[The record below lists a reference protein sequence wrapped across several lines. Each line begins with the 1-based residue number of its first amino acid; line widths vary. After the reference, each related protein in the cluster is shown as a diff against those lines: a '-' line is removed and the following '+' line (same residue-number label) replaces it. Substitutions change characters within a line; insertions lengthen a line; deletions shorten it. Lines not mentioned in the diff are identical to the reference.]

1 MWPSCEKCGRLCV
14 NFDDK
19 LCVFH
24 KADRG
29 DYDRSKRGTR
39 RKKAKQTEP
48 ENVKPVFPWSTKDGY
63 FNDDMFED
71 WLNSTLDPS
80 DPYFELQR
88 VIKAR
93 DAISSALLVSAVIN
107 LLEFKFVRVDVN
119 EVEDFCLAFTGHLI
133 FEFLVG
139 HW

>member
-14 NFDDK
+14 RLDDK

-29 DYDRSKRGTR
+29 DYNRSKRGTR
-39 RKKAKQTEP
+39 RKKAKL
-48 ENVKPVFPWSTKDGY
+48 VFPWSTKDGY
-63 FNDDMFED
+63 FNGDMFED

-93 DAISSALLVSAVIN
+93 DAKLWLQLLNEITKTLGEIV
-107 LLEFKFVRVDVN
+107 LLQNRK
-119 EVEDFCLAFTGHLI
+119 
-133 FEFLVG
+133 
-139 HW
+139 

>member
-14 NFDDK
+14 RFDDK

-29 DYDRSKRGTR
+29 DYNRLKCGTR
-39 RKKAKQTEP
+39 RKKAKQAEPEKP

-63 FNDDMFED
+63 FNGDMFED

-80 DPYFELQR
+80 DPYYELQR
-88 VIKAR
+88 MIKAR
-93 DAISSALLVSAVIN
+93 EAAIYSQ
-107 LLEFKFVRVDVN
+107 FVDEATKILKKSVLDRGR
-119 EVEDFCLAFTGHLI
+119 CQ
-133 FEFLVG
+133 
-139 HW
+139 